1 MSIAR
6 SIINFAAKKAKG
18 DPRYEINPHLPLRAL
33 IAIANERGGAAI
45 RGSLHAKRK
54 FGSAKGLVFLGH
66 HVKLSAPYL
75 IHSGRSLTIDDYAV
89 VDALSEY
96 GIRFGESVRVGR
108 FATIKCTGIIT
119 HIGRGL
125 IVGNNSNI
133 GDYNYITGD
142 GGIRIGNNVLL
153 GPFVKIHAE
162 NHAFDRVDTPI
173 KEQGVT
179 AEGVV
184 IEDDC
189 WIGSGAV
196 ILDGVVIGRGSI
208 VAAGAVVSKSVPP
221 YSVAGGV
228 PARVIKSRLPAPSQ
242 IPPLSPMPPR
252 QQMQPQRVPGQEP

>member
-33 IAIANERGGAAI
+33 FTIMNERGGAAV
-45 RGSLHAKRK
+45 RGMLYARRRFRS
-54 FGSAKGLVFLGH
+54 SKGLVFLGRN
-66 HVKLSAPYL
+66 VKISAPYL
-75 IHSGRSLTIDDYAV
+75 IRSGRSLTVDDYAV
-89 VDALSEY
+89 VDALSEH
-96 GIRFGESVRVGR
+96 GIRFGDNVRVGR
-108 FATIKCTGIIT
+108 FSTIKCTGIIT

-125 IVGNNSNI
+125 IIGNNSNI

-142 GGIRIGNNVLL
+142 GGIQIGNSVLL

-162 NHAFDRVDTPI
+162 NHAYDRVDIPI
-173 KEQGVT
+173 KEQGV
-179 AEGVV
+179 ASEGVL

-221 YSVAGGV
+221 YSIVGGV
-228 PARVIKSRLPAPSQ
+228 PARVIKSRVPSPAPSV
-242 IPPLSPMPPR
+242 
-252 QQMQPQRVPGQEP
+252 PQSFYGQ